1 MEKVALAG
9 AIGAD
14 NHVDGRAEGLGN
26 YLVFVALEALN
37 NHLHSAHSVVL
48 MPWQNTRRQAVHMYL
63 TITRG
68 VHTCLMNMLSRV
80 CAHAHQSSTR
90 LRVRSQPE

>member
-1 MEKVALAG
+1 MEKIALAG

-14 NHVDGRAEGLGN
+14 DDVDGRAEGLGD

-48 MPWQNTRRQAVHMYL
+48 MPWQTRE
-63 TITRG
+63 G
-68 VHTCLMNMLSRV
+68 KPSV
-80 CAHAHQSSTR
+80 CT
-90 LRVRSQPE
+90 